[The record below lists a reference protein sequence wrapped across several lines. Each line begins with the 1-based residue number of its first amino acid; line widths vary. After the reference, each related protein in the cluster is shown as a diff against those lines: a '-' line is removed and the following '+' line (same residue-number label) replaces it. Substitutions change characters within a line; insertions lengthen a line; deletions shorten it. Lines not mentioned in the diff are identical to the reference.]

1 MIRQIFYSLL
11 LLVLLAANTIPA
23 SVLRAEP
30 LGVSSEIRNE
40 LVAETPQTPTA
51 NAARPL
57 PGGCPGSTPGGG
69 DSPPCCISGMI
80 FVNGQPVAGA
90 EVEIRST
97 GGEYA
102 LLLTH
107 IFTDTLTSRADD
119 QADPRPYYSV
129 NLTEALKVDVGDT
142 ITITARYTEPTTAQ
156 WLTKEVSYQV
166 KPGSQQVD
174 LALRSPTAGD
184 YTINQ
189 TIWHA
194 AGPGQLDDAQ
204 GVALDGAGNLYIAD
218 SANHRVQVFDSLDN
232 FLRQWGTLGTGS
244 GEFTNPTAVDVGND
258 GRVYVLDADNHRIQ
272 VFEGNGTFVMA
283 WGQQVGGVTLF
294 QRGDAIAVDAQN
306 RLFVTDSASSRV
318 HRFSSS
324 GDLEQSWGE
333 SGEGD
338 SQFRGLRS
346 IALDRESGLLY
357 TVESYNVGQVPE
369 NRTAGRIQVFDL
381 DGNWL
386 ATWDD
391 PTGSGGDWDVSN
403 LATDWDGKLYAAD
416 DSSIHLMRSDGTIER
431 SWPIDDA
438 RYSRFDVGS
447 GPTFYIA
454 TGWAFQVF
462 DHTGQLIG
470 TIGSAEVV
478 DGHFQQPVYPTD
490 AGFAAAPN
498 GHLAVLFE
506 ESTQLGSLHL
516 FDLGSGDWITTS
528 HASRSLTWPTAVVNW
543 QEELYVLDNFHNRVE
558 RYNTA
563 GERISGYDLPS
574 GQFNH
579 LAVDDV
585 GRIFAA
591 ANFTKTIYVL
601 DPIPTTPLL
610 STISL
615 QSTVPEIGRIT
626 GLAIDRE
633 KRLYVAESTC
643 DCVGR
648 FTLTGVP
655 LDDFGSFIANV
666 PADALNERISSV
678 QVDENG
684 AIYVR
689 SNIGLTQY
697 SSKGDPLRSLPF
709 AGFVTD
715 DGVIAQ
721 MDEWGRILMRRPTG
735 KPVATINH
743 LSSTYGV
750 LEPGDIL
757 VLTGMGQDSD
767 ATDSIQRF
775 VWSSD
780 QDGILSESAVL
791 TLTTATI
798 SLGQHLI
805 SLRVQDDEGD
815 WSEPVTWELEITDGA
830 SSPDLAW
837 GMLLY
842 LAGDQDDRGHLLNR
856 FRVSLER
863 LQKSLDNPSV
873 RIAVQL
879 DGPGH
884 NDAKRLL
891 ITPKTDQSPAQIVEI
906 ATPQEAMDE
915 PETLVNFVAWGQE
928 TLPAQRYYLAIAD
941 HGQALQGIA
950 WDQTSDLANDGV
962 LDYDAYLTVKELAAA
977 LNDDR
982 LKPIDILHL
991 DACSMTLLEVAYE
1004 LKNAADLLIS
1014 SQYLAWDYFLYDR
1027 YAQLL
1032 TAAQPSEEIA
1042 ANIMHEY
1049 AQKAS
1054 SGNRPYTLSV
1064 LDLRQIDGVI
1074 TALDALAATLLA
1086 LYKEDE
1092 ISGALLE
1099 EAVTGVQTFDT
1110 NKDYLNND
1118 QDIYIDLLDW
1128 LFRLDDRVS
1137 QLTLKAQIESLTRYL
1152 TGETAFILAKTHQ
1165 TRPTPA
1171 PGRPGVVELSRATG
1185 LSIAYWR
1192 TPNGSLFDD
1201 YNSDLLFSFTAISHW
1216 NELLD
1221 ALPGSLGGAPMEFAG
1236 PFAPLVSDTE
1246 SEFHSLFLPNITR

>member
-11 LLVLLAANTIPA
+11 LLILLAANTIPA
-23 SVLRAEP
+23 PVLRAES
-30 LGVSSEIRNE
+30 LGISGEIRNE
-40 LVAETPQTPTA
+40 LTAEMPQIPTA

-69 DSPPCCISGMI
+69 TPPCCISGII

-90 EVEIRST
+90 EVEIRSAQ
-97 GGEYA
+97 GEHV

-107 IFTDTLTSRADD
+107 LFTDTLTSRSGD
-119 QADPRPYYSV
+119 QTDPRPYYSV

-142 ITITARYTEPTTAQ
+142 ITITAHYTESATAQ
-156 WLTKEVSYQV
+156 WLTKEVSYQI

-174 LALRSPTAGD
+174 LALRSPTTGD
-184 YTINQ
+184 YVVDQ
-189 TIWHA
+189 TIWYA

-204 GVALDGAGNLYIAD
+204 GVALDGDGNLYIAD
-218 SANHRVQVFDSLDN
+218 SANHRVQVFDALGN

-244 GEFTNPTAVDVGND
+244 GEFTNPTAVDVGHD
-258 GRVYVLDADNHRIQ
+258 GRVYVLDADNHSLQ
-272 VFEGNGTFVMA
+272 VFESDGTFVMA
-283 WGQQVGGVTLF
+283 WGQQVEGVTLF
-294 QRGDAIAVDAQN
+294 QRWDTIAVDAQN
-306 RLFVTDSASSRV
+306 RLFVTDVSGDRI
-318 HRFSSS
+318 HRFGSN
-324 GDLEQSWGE
+324 GEWERSWGG

-338 SQFRGLRS
+338 VQFHGLRS
-346 IALDRESGLLY
+346 LALARDSGRLY

-403 LATDWDGKLYAAD
+403 LATDRAGNLYAAD

-438 RYSRFDVGS
+438 RYSRFGVGS

-454 TGWAFQVF
+454 AGWAFQVF
-462 DHTGQLIG
+462 DHTGKLVA
-470 TIGSAEVV
+470 TLGSTETA
-478 DGHFQQPVYPTD
+478 DGHFQQPVQPTD
-490 AGFAAAPN
+490 AGFAATPN
-498 GHLAVLFE
+498 GHLAVLFDE
-506 ESTQLGSLHL
+506 HNQIGSLHL

-528 HASRSLTWPTAVVNW
+528 HASNSLTWPTAVVNW
-543 QEELYVLDNFHNRVE
+543 QEDLYVLDNFRNRIE
-558 RYNTA
+558 WYNTA
-563 GERISGYDLPS
+563 GERISGYNLPS
-574 GQFNH
+574 GQFSH
-579 LAVDDV
+579 LAVDDM

-591 ANFTKTIYVL
+591 TNFTKTIYLL
-601 DPIPTTPLL
+601 DPIQAIPPLT
-610 STISL
+610 TISL
-615 QSTVPEIGRIT
+615 QSTAPEIGRIT
-626 GLAIDRE
+626 GLAIDHE
-633 KRLYVAESTC
+633 NRLYVAESGC

-648 FTLTGVP
+648 FTLEGLP
-655 LDDFGSFIANV
+655 LDDFGLFIGGV
-666 PADALNERISSV
+666 PSNALNERISSV

-689 SNIGLTQY
+689 STIGLVQY
-697 SSKGDPLRSLPF
+697 NSEGDQLRSLPF
-709 AGFVTD
+709 TGFVTD
-715 DGVIAQ
+715 DGVMVQ

-842 LAGDQDDRGHLLNR
+842 LAGDQNDRGHLLNR

-863 LQKSLDNPSV
+863 LQKSLDNPNV

-879 DGPGH
+879 DGPGR

-906 ATPQEAMDE
+906 ATPQEAMDD
-915 PETLVNFVAWGQE
+915 PETLLNFVIWAQE

-950 WDQTSDLANDGV
+950 WDQTSDLANNGV

-991 DACSMTLLEVAYE
+991 DACSMALLEVAYE
-1004 LKNAADLLIS
+1004 LKNAANLLIS

-1042 ANIMHEY
+1042 IDIMHAY

-1054 SGNRPYTLSV
+1054 SGKRSYTLSV

-1074 TALDALAATLLA
+1074 AALDALAATLLD
-1086 LYKEDE
+1086 LYKKDE

-1110 NKDYLNND
+1110 NEDYLNND

-1128 LFRLDDRVS
+1128 LYRLDDRVS
-1137 QLTLKAQIESLTRYL
+1137 QPTLKAQIESLTRHL
-1152 TGETAFILAKTHQ
+1152 TGETVFILANTYQ
-1165 TRPTPA
+1165 TAPMPA
-1171 PGRPGVVELSRATG
+1171 PGRPGIVELSRATG
-1185 LSIAYWR
+1185 VSIAYWR
-1192 TPNGSLFDD
+1192 TPTGEIFGD

-1236 PFAPLVSDTE
+1236 PIAPLLSDTE
-1246 SEFHSLFLPNITR
+1246 NEFHSLFLPNVTR